1 MRLPAVLAVIVAAGA
16 AATGARADGL
26 PVLGI
31 DVGATG
37 VTTAGSPYR
46 WIAIGEGRTTLVE
59 RVARNG
65 GSVVR
70 WARLP
75 GTFTIPAVA
84 YDGSASGVSADAKR
98 LVLIEPRSSFPRART
113 RFVLLDANGLG
124 VYRTITLRGDFSFDA
139 LSPHGRTMFLINY
152 TSADPN
158 SYQVRAYDLAAFRLL
173 PGSITDPAEHED
185 AMHGAPITRLT
196 SEDGRWAYTLYD
208 GAGKSPFV
216 HALDTATRRA
226 HCVDL
231 PILKGRRDLWQLRLH
246 RAGSGG
252 IEVKAAAGPVAAIDT
267 TAFTAG
273 PPPAPQHSR
282 DVRPWLLYGAAT
294 ALAALLGTLAG
305 RVRRRRPATA

>member
-70 WARLP
+70 WARLR

-139 LSPHGRTMFLINY
+139 LSPHGRTKF
-152 TSADPN
+152 
-158 SYQVRAYDLAAFRLL
+158 
-173 PGSITDPAEHED
+173 
-185 AMHGAPITRLT
+185 
-196 SEDGRWAYTLYD
+196 
-208 GAGKSPFV
+208 
-216 HALDTATRRA
+216 
-226 HCVDL
+226 
-231 PILKGRRDLWQLRLH
+231 
-246 RAGSGG
+246 
-252 IEVKAAAGPVAAIDT
+252 
-267 TAFTAG
+267 
-273 PPPAPQHSR
+273 
-282 DVRPWLLYGAAT
+282 
-294 ALAALLGTLAG
+294 
-305 RVRRRRPATA
+305 